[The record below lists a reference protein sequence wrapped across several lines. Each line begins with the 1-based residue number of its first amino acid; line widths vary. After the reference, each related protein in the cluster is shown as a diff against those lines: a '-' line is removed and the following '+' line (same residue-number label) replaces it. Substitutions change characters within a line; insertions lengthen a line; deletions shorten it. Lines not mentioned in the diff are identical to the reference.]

1 MGFSYVHALGELP
14 YLIGMILTAWWK
26 LNSDPREQQ
35 DLLASLWPP
44 RANHL
49 NAHRVW
55 FWYIDD
61 EWCESHEDHRAS
73 KPYVINRCPSEEL
86 HISNIW
92 EILAPRD
99 VVHGRPGEDSETK
112 LFNLCRN
119 WERGRAMVTA
129 KEVVCRP
136 SRAEGWGEH
145 VERVQRNWW
154 TSSEE
159 EIRSL

>member
-1 MGFSYVHALGELP
+1 MICRFKCIGDERSKSRGPLSIKALWADVMGFSYVHALGELP

-49 NAHRVW
+49 NARRVW

-99 VVHGRPGEDSETK
+99 VVHGRPGEDRETK

-119 WERGRAMVTA
+119 WERKGYGD
-129 KEVVCRP
+129 
-136 SRAEGWGEH
+136 S
-145 VERVQRNWW
+145 
-154 TSSEE
+154 
-159 EIRSL
+159 